1 MDFLGKHPAFRG
13 QVYQMFSWQRHELS
27 LALKGG
33 GRFWITTNHVGTES
47 KPLLPVVGSV
57 GDITVASGAAP

>member
-13 QVYQMFSWQRHELS
+13 QIYQMFSWQRHELS

-33 GRFWITTNHVGTES
+33 GRFWMTTTLRTQM
-47 KPLLPVVGSV
+47 KTLLPVIGSV
-57 GDITVASGAAP
+57 GDITVASRAAP